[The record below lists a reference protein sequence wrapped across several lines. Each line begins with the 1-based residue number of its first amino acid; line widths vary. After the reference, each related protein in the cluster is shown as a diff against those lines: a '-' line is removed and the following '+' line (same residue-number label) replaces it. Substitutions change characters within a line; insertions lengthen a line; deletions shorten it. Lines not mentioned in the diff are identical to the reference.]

1 MALGYFLIFVA
12 RVIDMSFAT
21 IRILLVVR
29 GQRLQAAALGFFEV
43 IVYILALNSVVQ
55 HLNNPFN
62 LLAYALGFAAGN
74 YVGSYVEEKL
84 AMGHVTLQ
92 VIPKGNSAN
101 LAAQLR
107 SAGYGVT
114 VIDGYGKEG
123 LRQLLI
129 ILVERKKLS
138 TIMRFIDELD
148 HDSFVTVME
157 TKSIQGGFLGLK
169 AK

>member
-1 MALGYFLIFVA
+1 MALGYFLIFAA
-12 RVIDMSFAT
+12 RVIDVSFAT

-55 HLNNPFN
+55 HLNNPLN
-62 LLAYALGFAAGN
+62 LLAYALGFATGN

-92 VIPKGNSAN
+92 VIPKGESDD
-101 LAAQLR
+101 LAAELR
-107 SAGYGVT
+107 DRGYGVT
-114 VIDGYGKEG
+114 VIDGCGKEG

-129 ILVERKKLS
+129 ILVERRKLPE
-138 TIMRFIDELD
+138 IMHFIDEFD
-148 HDSFVTVME
+148 YDSFVTVME
-157 TKSIQGGFLGLK
+157 TKSIHGGFLGQK